1 MKLNSQQPVDP
12 GAVVAARQQG
22 MTRTNAAS
30 RFEEEVPEF
39 DHEPL
44 MQTRMQQETVARYH
58 VQCSVKGF
66 CSKELS
72 TLKDEVHLLHTL
84 LLKEIRCQIDKN
96 LPHPLS
102 KDFLCSGD
110 AAIAVRYNC
119 SSSSGDSLQC
129 KVYLVASMC
138 LKPLGAVLASMSL
151 QPPDDSLF
159 ETGFGK
165 EDPNQNEVSFAALKT
180 ADADDAGHCFEFQT
194 SWDLV
199 VDLLKNH
206 NLAKSMIYVNVLEH
220 TPVHLCSIGTCTVSQ

>member
-1 MKLNSQQPVDP
+1 M
-12 GAVVAARQQG
+12 
-22 MTRTNAAS
+22 
-30 RFEEEVPEF
+30 
-39 DHEPL
+39 
-44 MQTRMQQETVARYH
+44 
-58 VQCSVKGF
+58 KGF

-72 TLKDEVHLLHTL
+72 TLKHEVHLLHTL